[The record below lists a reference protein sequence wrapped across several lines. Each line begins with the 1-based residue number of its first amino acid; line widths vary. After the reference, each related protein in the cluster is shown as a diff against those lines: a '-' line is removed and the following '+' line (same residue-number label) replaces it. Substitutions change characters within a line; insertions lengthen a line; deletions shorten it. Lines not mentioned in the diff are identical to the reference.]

1 MTVKYKVIPRKNP
14 GDLTA
19 PPKFYP
25 SVNASGRTR
34 LRQLSQ
40 RIASISTVSS
50 VDTMAVLEGLLTV
63 LPEELANGN
72 IVELGDFGSFWLR
85 IKTEGAEE
93 ETAVNANSIKG
104 VLPRFTPGKELK
116 QLLNNIQFAK
126 AGN

>member
-14 GDLTA
+14 ADQEAA
-19 PPKFYP
+19 PKYYP
-25 SVNASGRTR
+25 SVNATGRTR

-40 RIASISTVSS
+40 RIATISTVSS

-85 IKTEGAEE
+85 IKTTGEDE
-93 ETAVNANSIKG
+93 ETAVNGTNITG

-116 QLLNNIQFAK
+116 KLLNNIQFAK
-126 AGN
+126 DGK